1 MHLSRFRVSL
11 EASTVDR
18 SQRVRAYLDAVE
30 VPAGP
35 PTRALLATLVK
46 RHLETFPFTSV
57 GPVLGNELP
66 LDPDAVFDRIVTQR
80 RGGYC
85 FEHNALFFDVLSELG
100 FDCRLVLAGVM
111 FTTDDPP
118 LDHRTTIVALS
129 EGEFI
134 ADVGLG
140 WPTPT
145 VPVPMNGDVVGD
157 SWRQF
162 RIAQVTAELWQVQ
175 SFRKDRWAP
184 SYRFELR
191 EYTDA
196 DCEIGH
202 AACGR
207 DPESQFVTNVI
218 ASLIF
223 EDEIRSLRNREYR
236 VITPRGS
243 KLWELRDVEDLARVL
258 EEDLGVDVAP
268 DELARLWERANAPT
282 PG

>member
-1 MHLSRFRVSL
+1 MLQPAERV
-11 EASTVDR
+11 D
-18 SQRVRAYLDAVE
+18 AYLDGLNVE
-30 VPAGP
+30 RSSPSL
-35 PTRALLATLVK
+35 ALLNALID
-46 RHLETFPFTSV
+46 RHLATFPFTSV
-57 GPVLGNELP
+57 GPVLGDELP
-66 LDPDAVFDRIVTQR
+66 LDPDAIFDRIVTQR

-111 FTTDDPP
+111 FATDDPP
-118 LDHRTTIVALS
+118 LDHRTTIVTLP
-129 EGEFI
+129 EGDFI

-145 VPVPMNGDVVGD
+145 VPVPMNGDIVGD

-162 RIAQVTAELWQVQ
+162 RIAQVTDEVWQVQ
-175 SFRKDRWAP
+175 SFRKERWAP

-202 AACGR
+202 AACSQ

-218 ASLIF
+218 ASLVF
-223 EDEIRSLRNREYR
+223 ENEIRSLRNREYR

-243 KLWELRDVEDLARVL
+243 ALRELRDAEDLAKVL
-258 EEDLGVDVAP
+258 EADLGVDVAP
-268 DELARLWERANAPT
+268 DELARLWERAKAPT